1 MDYANPSE
9 WTKYW
14 TKKKNKKKGKKK
26 KDNVLTR
33 KGACI
38 CVYS

>member
-1 MDYANPSE
+1 MPIQVNGPNIGP
-9 WTKYW
+9 
-14 TKKKNKKKGKKK
+14 KKKKQKKRKKK